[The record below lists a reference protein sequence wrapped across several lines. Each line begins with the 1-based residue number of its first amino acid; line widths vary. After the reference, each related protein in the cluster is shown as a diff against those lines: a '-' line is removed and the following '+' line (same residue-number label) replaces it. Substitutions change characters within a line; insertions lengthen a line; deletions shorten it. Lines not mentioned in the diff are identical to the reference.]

1 MDSNK
6 ALDILYDAIDG
17 EGDYD
22 DVITAIKLGADTIKD
37 CNLTLNYA
45 NEEVPEENVI
55 RVLNDPAQ
63 PWTNSEFLAAIW
75 AAINAIEY
83 REEHIFEK

>member
-22 DVITAIKLGADTIKD
+22 DVITAIKLGAEIIHNTK
-37 CNLTLNYA
+37 LTLNYM
-45 NEEVPEENVI
+45 NKEVPEENVL

-63 PWTNSEFLAAIW
+63 PWTNSEFMAAIW

-83 REEHIFEK
+83 REEHILEK